1 MLSLNLIILK
11 SKYCNKMKISKIQ
24 IIIML
29 LFINIVA
36 FGQKNITISG
46 YVKSSDHGEGLIGS
60 TIFIEEL
67 KTGTITN
74 TYGFYSLTI
83 PDGKYT
89 IRYSY
94 MGFETKRMPID
105 IREDKVIDIELN
117 PAALLIDEVVIHGD
131 VEDKNIRST
140 DMGVVKLS
148 PLETKAIPV
157 IFGEQDIL
165 KTLILLPG
173 VNAGTEG
180 TTGFYVRGGGVDQ
193 NLIILDEAPVYS
205 AAHLMGFFSV
215 FNSDAIKDVE
225 LYKGNAPA
233 NYGGRLSSI
242 LDIKMNDGNSKKF
255 STSGGIGLLSS
266 RLTVEGPIEKDK
278 SSFIVSG
285 RRSYADMFLIFSK
298 NKTYR
303 KTDLYFYDLN
313 AKANF
318 TLDEKNKVF
327 FSGYFGRDVFD
338 IEDQFGLRWGNKT
351 ATLRW
356 NHIFNNKLFLNSS
369 LIFSNY
375 DYGFGFNLS
384 NNMLYINS
392 GIQDLNLK
400 EDFQYFI
407 NANNKLKFGIN
418 AIRHTYHPG
427 EIESENDEFFNSIFM
442 GKKQAYEGAAYI
454 SHELSVTENLNLS
467 YGFRF
472 SGFMAV
478 GPDTV
483 YTYNDDDEI
492 INTEAFD
499 KGEIIK
505 KYGVIEPR
513 ININYII
520 NDKSSVKISYSRN
533 AQYVH
538 LLSNSSASLPT
549 DVWIPSSKNVKP
561 QVADQIAAGYFRNF
575 NDNMFEASAEVYYKS
590 MKNQIDYQNGA
601 EILLNKNVE
610 SQLVFGKGRAY
621 GVELYVKK
629 RKGKLTGW
637 VGYTLARTEKS
648 MKAISD
654 GIWYPAKQ
662 DRTHDI
668 SIVAIYQLNK
678 KWNFSANWV
687 FNTGNAVTFP
697 SGKYQIG
704 DQTVPVYTERNA
716 YRMPN
721 YHRMDIGATY
731 TPKKKKRWESSWNF
745 SIYNVYG
752 RKNPFSLTFQ
762 ENEDNPGQ
770 TEVVRLALFQVI
782 PSITYNFKF

>member
-1 MLSLNLIILK
+1 
-11 SKYCNKMKISKIQ
+11 
-24 IIIML
+24 ML
-29 LFINIVA
+29 LFINAIA
-36 FGQKNITISG
+36 FAQTNITISG
-46 YVKSSDHGEGLIGS
+46 YVKSSDNGEGLIGS
-60 TIFIEEL
+60 TIYIEEL

-83 PDGKYT
+83 PKGKYT

-94 MGFETKRMPID
+94 MGFETVRIPMDFDAD
-105 IREDKVIDIELN
+105 IVKNIELK
-117 PAALLIDEVVIHGD
+117 PSSLLMEEVVVHGEI
-131 VEDKNIRST
+131 EDKNIRKA
-140 DMGVVKLS
+140 DMGVIKLS
-148 PLETKAIPV
+148 PMETKAIPV

-165 KTLILLPG
+165 KTIILLPG

-255 STSGGIGLLSS
+255 STSGGLGLLSS
-266 RLTVEGPIEKDK
+266 RLTVEGPIVKDK
-278 SSFIVSG
+278 ASFIVSG

-298 NKTYR
+298 NKTFR
-303 KTDLYFYDLN
+303 KTKLYFYDLN
-313 AKANF
+313 AKANY
-318 TLDEKNKVF
+318 TIDEKNKVF
-327 FSGYFGRDVFD
+327 LSGYFGRDVFKV
-338 IEDQFGLRWGNKT
+338 EDQFGLNWGNKT

-369 LIFSNY
+369 LIYSNY
-375 DYGFGFNLS
+375 NYGFGFNLS
-384 NNMLYINS
+384 NNMLNINS
-392 GIQDLNLK
+392 GIRDINVK

-418 AIRHTYHPG
+418 AIHHTYHPG
-427 EIESENDEFFNSIFM
+427 EIDAEDDGFFNSVFM

-454 SHELSVTENLNLS
+454 SHELSISEKINLT

-478 GPDTV
+478 GADTV
-483 YTYNDDDEI
+483 YAYNADDEV
-492 INTEAFD
+492 INTEIYSR
-499 KGEIIK
+499 GETIK
-505 KYGVIEPR
+505 QYGVVEPR
-513 ININYII
+513 ATINYIL
-520 NDKSSVKISYSRN
+520 NNKSSIKVSYSRN

-538 LLSNSSASLPT
+538 LLSNSSASMPT

-561 QVADQIAAGYFRNF
+561 QIADQLAAGYFRNF
-575 NDNMFEASAEVYYKS
+575 NDNMFEASVEVYYKNL
-590 MKNQIDYQNGA
+590 KNQIDYQNGA
-601 EILLNKNVE
+601 EIMLNKNVE

-637 VGYTLARTEKS
+637 IGYTLARTEKS
-648 MKAISD
+648 IDAID
-654 GIWYPAKQ
+654 NGNWYPAKQ

-668 SIVAIYQLNK
+668 SIVAIYQMNK

-697 SGKYQIG
+697 SGKYQVG
-704 DQTVPVYTERNA
+704 EFTVPVYTSRNG

-721 YHRMDIGATY
+721 YHRLDIGATY
-731 TPKKKKRWESSWNF
+731 TPKKKNRWESSWNF

-752 RKNPFSLTFQ
+752 RRNAFSITFQ
-762 ENEDNPGQ
+762 ENENNPGQ
-770 TEVVRLALFQVI
+770 TEALRLALFQVI